1 MASVLI
7 KERSF
12 SPSRNL
18 IFVNSVEFL
27 ITLPLK
33 VNLLFFLLLVIL
45 VKVAVSLLSL
55 LELIRNFIIVT

>member
-7 KERSF
+7 KGRSF
-12 SPSRNL
+12 SRSRNL

-55 LELIRNFIIVT
+55 LELIRNSIIVT

>member
-7 KERSF
+7 KGRSF
-12 SPSRNL
+12 SRSRNL